1 MNTPH
6 KQQTKGFTIIEV
18 VLVLA
23 IAGLIFLMVLMV
35 FPSTQSAQRDAQRKS
50 DITRINTQLE
60 AYKSSNRNDIPSE
73 TKMNAS
79 STGFVTRYLKGSGSV
94 AGDEYK
100 DPSTGEGYTINTG
113 EADPLEGQIN
123 YQVGR
128 ICGED
133 GAAVAS
139 VGSGSS
145 LERANARNYVL
156 RIHLESQHS
165 PYCVDNR

>member
-6 KQQTKGFTIIEV
+6 KQQSKGFTIIEV

-23 IAGLIFLMVLMV
+23 IAGLIFLMVFVAL
-35 FPSTQSAQRDAQRKS
+35 PSLQRGQRDAQRKN
-50 DITRINTQLE
+50 DVTRINSQME

-73 TKMNAS
+73 TKMIAS

-113 EADPLEGQIN
+113 ETEPSQGQIN

-145 LERANARNYVL
+145 LERATARNYVL
-156 RIHLESQHS
+156 RIHLENQGS